1 MINSRNPVYA
11 HDCVR
16 HYIPQGKKRQ
26 ADPARLVIQTDR
38 EKIFAVTRKSGI
50 LLSMPMEIKTPEN
63 SLQGYFLQVVRQS
76 FWQVGIYD
84 ATVAE
89 YVADVLADF
98 ARADNLYQMRGRGG
112 RKIDS
117 VVEMLA
123 QVPAV
128 PADEADVLR
137 QRRLRKYVGDY
148 ALFMSGIFRKYI
160 EGKGSLD
167 YYIQEGSRSYWTVSE
182 LDLALYR
189 TGYYLYQE
197 LSTKFEFYSGAL
209 DFMRKTH
216 FAAAPGEDP
225 FAGFLRQIRGWMKI
239 HVSEN

>member
-1 MINSRNPVYA
+1 MA
-11 HDCVR
+11 
-16 HYIPQGKKRQ
+16 
-26 ADPARLVIQTDR
+26 
-38 EKIFAVTRKSGI
+38 
-50 LLSMPMEIKTPEN
+50 MEIKAPEN

-84 ATVAE
+84 ATVAQ

-98 ARADNLYQMRGRGG
+98 ARADNLYPMRGRGG

-123 QVPAV
+123 QAPAM

-197 LSTKFEFYSGAL
+197 LSTKFEYYSGAL

>member
-1 MINSRNPVYA
+1 MAIISGGTKSTRASRQVK
-11 HDCVR
+11 
-16 HYIPQGKKRQ
+16 IQ
-26 ADPARLVIQTDR
+26 LVA
-38 EKIFAVTRKSGI
+38 KIFAATRKSGMLFI
-50 LLSMPMEIKTPEN
+50 MATEIKAADN

-84 ATVAE
+84 ATVSR

-98 ARADNLYQMRGRGG
+98 ARADNLYPIRGRGG

-117 VVEMLA
+117 VLEMLA
-123 QVPAV
+123 HAAAV

-148 ALFMSGIFRKYI
+148 ALFMSGIFRKHI

-167 YYIQEGSRSYWTVSE
+167 YYIREGSRSYWTVSE

-197 LSTKFEFYSGAL
+197 LSTKFEHYSGAL
-209 DFMRKTH
+209 DFMRKSY

-225 FAGFLRQIRGWMKI
+225 FAGFLRQIKGWMTI
-239 HVSEN
+239 HVSGN